1 MLAFQRPAPVRQ
13 CVEPLVGFA
22 VSDPAFFFGRVGW
35 DEFVDGPREIV
46 FEFSV
51 LLLERVLLDAALAL
65 QVALPELEVEVLGFT
80 VALELAA
87 FLVEL
92 LSLGEP
98 VGVHLL
104 LALFQDFFSLG
115 RGALGVLDLT
125 RDGLVHRLGVRL
137 DRLCLF
143 GNLGLVGLRRF
154 APLALLRVSRSLGLG
169 RLLLS
174 LGCGVGG
181 GLGRRLARSLG
192 FLLLR
197 PLLLLQLVHDGAL
210 GGSFLLELA
219 FRALGGVSLG
229 LVRRSLGLCDFL
241 GASLEPSLGGGGF
254 VLRGTIR
261 EPELLG
267 VRLELRLNDEAVLVE
282 QLRPGRAGFLS
293 RRVLPGCPFLVWLFS
308 FGRLSGIRRLGRGRG
323 LLDRVALR
331 VLGHDRLDRLED
343 LGTPRVHPRR
353 CLSGRRGER
362 VGHFF
367 GDSRVSFRLRRGAPL
382 GSLRREP
389 LSLDAPRLLLLGGQ
403 RRGQRRAAHTS
414 APAFLDHL
422 AVVRVVF
429 VDAVGYDW
437 GERPRGGAVFGRLL
451 VAVLV
456 VVLWRAGHGDA
467 EGADGVL
474 RDAVELGD
482 SRDVD
487 VRELDVDG
495 GEPRLGQRRHL
506 GDHLVIRVC
515 FARGRRWLG
524 LRGRVRFGGHGLGLG
539 RCRRGGLGRG
549 RRERSPCGRRRFLL
563 HGRRLTRLFP
573 RGRRSLRPR

>member
-13 CVEPLVGFA
+13 CVEPLVRFA
-22 VSDPAFFFGRVGW
+22 VGDPAFFLGRVGW

-65 QVALPELEVEVLGFT
+65 QVALPELKVEVLGFT

-137 DRLCLF
+137 DRLGLF

-174 LGCGVGG
+174 LGFGVGG

-192 FLLLR
+192 FLLRR
-197 PLLLLQLVHDGAL
+197 PLFLLQLVHDGAL

-229 LVRRSLGLCDFL
+229 LVRSPLGLCDFL

-254 VLRGTIR
+254 VLRGAIR

-267 VRLELRLNDEAVLVE
+267 VRIELRLNDEAVLVE

-293 RRVLPGCPFLVWLFS
+293 RRILPGCPFLVWLFS
-308 FGRLSGIRRLGRGRG
+308 FGRRGLRGLGRGRG

-362 VGHFF
+362 VGHLF
-367 GDSRVSFRLRRGAPL
+367 GDSRVALRLRRRAPL

-429 VDAVGYDW
+429 VDAVGDDW
-437 GERPRGGAVFGRLL
+437 GERPRG
-451 VAVLV
+451 
-456 VVLWRAGHGDA
+456 
-467 EGADGVL
+467 
-474 RDAVELGD
+474 
-482 SRDVD
+482 
-487 VRELDVDG
+487 
-495 GEPRLGQRRHL
+495 
-506 GDHLVIRVC
+506 
-515 FARGRRWLG
+515 
-524 LRGRVRFGGHGLGLG
+524 
-539 RCRRGGLGRG
+539 
-549 RRERSPCGRRRFLL
+549 
-563 HGRRLTRLFP
+563 
-573 RGRRSLRPR
+573 